1 MEFGLSE
8 DQKLLQETVR
18 RFVAEQ
24 APLDAIRKIAEG
36 DEEAKQTIAAGI
48 EELGLNGIAVPEE
61 LGGAGLGMLDAVLVQ
76 ECLGYGIVPS
86 GFLASVVASTT
97 FSSADTALA
106 QAIAAGE
113 VRFGIALNDLV
124 SRRDGAGL
132 SAQNGV
138 LSGTSMMAVSAED
151 ATHLLVCDVERN
163 LHVCAPQDYQVLP
176 TIDRTRVFTELKL
189 SNAESQISLADGKGA
204 LARACLLLAADSL
217 GASQA
222 MLDKAVEYAKER
234 KQFGRVIGSFQAV
247 KHLCAEMAAKIE
259 PSRALIWHAAHA
271 LDMDEDEALVM
282 ALLAKAH
289 ISEVATFVA
298 RTSTEVHGGMGFTDL
313 VGLHYWFKRIGVNR
327 QLLGSPAQLRQMA
340 AVAQGLVAA

>member
-8 DQKLLQETVR
+8 DQTLLQETVR

-24 APLDAIRKIAEG
+24 APLDLIRKIAEG
-36 DEEAKQTIAAGI
+36 NADAKQTITTGMD
-48 EELGLNGIAVPEE
+48 ELGLNGVVIPEE

-86 GFLASVVASTT
+86 GFLANVVASSTL
-97 FSSADTALA
+97 SRVDTGLV
-106 QAIAAGE
+106 QDIAAGE
-113 VRFGIALNDLV
+113 ARFGIALNDLV

-132 SAQNGV
+132 SAESGE
-138 LSGTSMMAVSAED
+138 LSGTSMMALSAED
-151 ATHLLVCDVERN
+151 ATHLLVCDGEGK
-163 LHVCAPQDYQVLP
+163 LHVCAPQDHQILL
-176 TIDRTRVFTELKL
+176 TIDRTRVFAELKL
-189 SNAESQISLADGKGA
+189 SKAKSHVSVTDGKGA

-217 GASQA
+217 GVSQA

-259 PSRALIWHAAHA
+259 PCRAFIWHAAHA
-271 LDMDEDEALVM
+271 LDMDEDEASVM
-282 ALLAKAH
+282 AFLAKAH
-289 ISEVATFVA
+289 MSDVATFVA

-313 VGLHYWFKRIGVNR
+313 VGLHYWFKRVGVNR